1 MLCYVQ
7 LSLEL
12 SARAKGD
19 LLRRE
24 MGFPVTRDPDLPGQL
39 RELAWLESRIGRA
52 GKIALS
58 PLIGQSRRD
67 LWEIQQLGETA

>member
-24 MGFPVTRDPDLPGQL
+24 MDFPVPSDPELPRQL
-39 RELAWLESRIGRA
+39 RELTWLESWIGRA
-52 GKIALS
+52 GKLALS
-58 PLIGQSRRD
+58 PLIGQSRPH
-67 LWEIQQLGETA
+67 